1 MSDYFYWFACTVKTL
16 QRPLDSVMV
25 PQLGPI
31 YGNLPRV
38 RKWEAMPA
46 ESLDGWKV
54 DTLYSGNHLGKVKV
68 VSQSLVQESAGHLG
82 DFGFGKHV

>member
-1 MSDYFYWFACTVKTL
+1 
-16 QRPLDSVMV
+16 MV
-25 PQLGPI
+25 HQLGPI

-54 DTLYSGNHLGKVKV
+54 DTLYSGNHLGKEKV